1 MDSTSRWKGVDTSFI
16 IFTACSVEVVS
27 RMIVCPCSAVSS
39 MGWILLHVGQI
50 ISSLS
55 QMSSLIFVVVHGEVA
70 MFDLSVVESDDA
82 HCTAGVG
89 VVGAVSWVSGIY
101 FDCCG
106 VGGDGIVWWGGG
118 LGLCLWGGVAGLWL
132 RRGFCG

>member
-1 MDSTSRWKGVDTSFI
+1 VEGCGHILHHIDSMQCGGGEQNDGVSLLGCLIYGVDPLACGTDYI
-16 IFTACSVEVVS
+16 ITVPDVVT
-27 RMIVCPCSAVSS
+27 V
-39 MGWILLHVGQI
+39 
-50 ISSLS
+50 
-55 QMSSLIFVVVHGEVA
+55 FVVVHGEMA

-132 RRGFCG
+132 GHGFCG

>member
-1 MDSTSRWKGVDTSFI
+1 MQSGGGEQNDGVSLLGCLIYGVDPL
-16 IFTACSVEVVS
+16 AC
-27 RMIVCPCSAVSS
+27 RTDN
-39 MGWILLHVGQI
+39 I
-50 ISSLS
+50 ISVPDVIT
-55 QMSSLIFVVVHGEVA
+55 IFVVIHGEVA

-82 HCTAGVG
+82 HCTAGIG

-132 RRGFCG
+132 RHGFCG